1 VNDFPFVNAS
11 RDASGTQHPS
21 PLSKH
26 HPQRPT
32 FSFSR
37 QTQLE
42 RQKLGKEK
50 KLAKMI
56 TPATKVLVYQHR
68 HNAAN
73 PIVADGL
80 AVMTT
85 SELDTILSNRKYLQ
99 NPSPDYGIHC

>member
-1 VNDFPFVNAS
+1 M
-11 RDASGTQHPS
+11 T
-21 PLSKH
+21 
-26 HPQRPT
+26 
-32 FSFSR
+32 
-37 QTQLE
+37 
-42 RQKLGKEK
+42 
-50 KLAKMI
+50 